1 MRRLSRWLKCNLLFV
16 VLWFCASSNV
26 FGQVYS
32 FKHFGLD
39 QSIFPSRIECLAQA
53 NTGEL
58 LVGTLAGLVVYDGF
72 EFSTLTSID
81 GLAENSISAL
91 MVRDEQVWIGHWAG
105 SITIYN
111 LTTEEKE
118 ILDLQEDFNFNSIRR
133 LLPLSNGRV
142 LCVTKDGRLYA
153 IQNGTAERVLLP
165 LVNKDEKVV
174 DVLIDR
180 GELFMLTDSRIL
192 KSSDENETS
201 GWQEIFESDVDL
213 ISAHRIGGS
222 EWLLGTE
229 TGIIPINIEFG
240 ERFAQE
246 LANLSSGSH
255 ILDFCEDRDEN
266 IWISTKEDG
275 IIAYHP
281 LSNESKRIQR
291 INGLSYNQTR
301 DTYMDREGVIWVAT
315 SAGLDQYLGEAFTLY
330 DKRSGLADN
339 LIWDMLPIDDQLL
352 IATQSGL
359 MISKFDKTS
368 SSFETIRT
376 FTPKDIEPLQVIRG
390 GPGNH
395 LWVVDATGGIWKGD
409 PTGNELLPLNSSLPI
424 INCVEEVNGVIW
436 LGTNDGVI
444 VLNDDQP
451 VEQYTT
457 ETGLGGDRVN
467 GIYYSKIKNE
477 TWISTLGGQL
487 TLFREGRFRQF
498 DEEDGLTS
506 TLIQD
511 MAFDAEGKAWLAS
524 YDRAVYVLENDSFR
538 QLESTVELRSATTF
552 AIEIDGSGKI
562 WIGHNWGLDVYDP
575 AYEEIKH
582 FGIDEGFMGVEVNP
596 RALFASSDGVL
607 WMGTLTGL
615 ERFNPLA
622 MRSNIIEPL
631 TTIKRASLGT
641 IDLLGKEE
649 VEADNE
655 QRDLSIDFKGL
666 SLVNP
671 MRNKFIYRLR
681 GVHEN
686 WKEMNKPEPIEYLS
700 LPTGTYHFELK
711 SCNENG
717 LCNSKVS
724 SISFTINPPFYNTW
738 WFYTFIFFVVISLI
752 FILDRYRAVSLLD
765 EKNSVLEKLM
775 QKEEELMDAQQTN
788 DELQSFI
795 NSEEHLFKSLEKKER
810 KFIARAEE
818 VFGGLGIRKL
828 SKEEFSSD
836 GVSLFETKEYQ
847 ILAMV
852 DTGVSGFISVALRE
866 IVQTQFENNLP
877 KSYVSADIIN
887 AWKKVIEGVESRFTK
902 FKGISWFMLIKA
914 GGKYYYYAEGTSA
927 IIYDGKTAIE
937 VANIDSTRA
946 QGGFP
951 RLPDLERLI
960 VVSDGLF
967 VQMGEGGVKN
977 YPNSRL
983 VELIT
988 NSSDLDIEDVL
999 DLFETDIT
1007 SWRGGMDLVD
1017 DISYLVMNNEK
1028 A

>member
-1 MRRLSRWLKCNLLFV
+1 
-16 VLWFCASSNV
+16 
-26 FGQVYS
+26 
-32 FKHFGLD
+32 
-39 QSIFPSRIECLAQA
+39 
-53 NTGEL
+53 
-58 LVGTLAGLVVYDGF
+58 
-72 EFSTLTSID
+72 
-81 GLAENSISAL
+81 
-91 MVRDEQVWIGHWAG
+91 
-105 SITIYN
+105 
-111 LTTEEKE
+111 
-118 ILDLQEDFNFNSIRR
+118 
-133 LLPLSNGRV
+133 
-142 LCVTKDGRLYA
+142 
-153 IQNGTAERVLLP
+153 
-165 LVNKDEKVV
+165 
-174 DVLIDR
+174 
-180 GELFMLTDSRIL
+180 
-192 KSSDENETS
+192 
-201 GWQEIFESDVDL
+201 
-213 ISAHRIGGS
+213 
-222 EWLLGTE
+222 
-229 TGIIPINIEFG
+229 
-240 ERFAQE
+240 
-246 LANLSSGSH
+246 
-255 ILDFCEDRDEN
+255 
-266 IWISTKEDG
+266 
-275 IIAYHP
+275 
-281 LSNESKRIQR
+281 
-291 INGLSYNQTR
+291 
-301 DTYMDREGVIWVAT
+301 
-315 SAGLDQYLGEAFTLY
+315 
-330 DKRSGLADN
+330 
-339 LIWDMLPIDDQLL
+339 
-352 IATQSGL
+352 
-359 MISKFDKTS
+359 
-368 SSFETIRT
+368 
-376 FTPKDIEPLQVIRG
+376 
-390 GPGNH
+390 
-395 LWVVDATGGIWKGD
+395 
-409 PTGNELLPLNSSLPI
+409 
-424 INCVEEVNGVIW
+424 
-436 LGTNDGVI
+436 
-444 VLNDDQP
+444 
-451 VEQYTT
+451 
-457 ETGLGGDRVN
+457 
-467 GIYYSKIKNE
+467 
-477 TWISTLGGQL
+477 
-487 TLFREGRFRQF
+487 
-498 DEEDGLTS
+498 
-506 TLIQD
+506 
-511 MAFDAEGKAWLAS
+511 
-524 YDRAVYVLENDSFR
+524 
-538 QLESTVELRSATTF
+538 
-552 AIEIDGSGKI
+552 
-562 WIGHNWGLDVYDP
+562 
-575 AYEEIKH
+575 
-582 FGIDEGFMGVEVNP
+582 
-596 RALFASSDGVL
+596 
-607 WMGTLTGL
+607 
-615 ERFNPLA
+615 
-622 MRSNIIEPL
+622 
-631 TTIKRASLGT
+631 
-641 IDLLGKEE
+641 
-649 VEADNE
+649 
-655 QRDLSIDFKGL
+655 
-666 SLVNP
+666 VNP
-671 MRNKFIYRLR
+671 MRIKFIYRLR

-711 SCNENG
+711 SCNDNG